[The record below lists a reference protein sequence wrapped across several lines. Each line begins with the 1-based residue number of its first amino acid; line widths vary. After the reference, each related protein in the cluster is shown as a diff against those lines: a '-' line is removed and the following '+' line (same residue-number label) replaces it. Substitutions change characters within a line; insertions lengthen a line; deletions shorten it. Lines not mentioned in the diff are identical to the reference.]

1 MSRISRSYAGAAL
14 LVACMAIPAMAQA
27 QTSSADRALMNRVGP
42 ELRGQVGAQHP
53 GATRKVGDQ
62 SLASRALLGTVDAM
76 RLDVSDSGAGAWRFP
91 TAEQALLGQPARAKI
106 RKED

>member
-1 MSRISRSYAGAAL
+1 MSRISRSYAGAAF
-14 LVACMAIPAMAQA
+14 LVACMAIPAMGQA

-42 ELRGQVGAQHP
+42 ELRGQVGAQRP

-62 SLASRALLGTVDAM
+62 SLASRALLGTVDASP
-76 RLDVSDSGAGAWRFP
+76 LVVSEPDAADTRFP
-91 TAEQALLGQPARAKI
+91 TAEQALLGRLDRARV